1 MSIASSPAL
10 HLLRSVFLSLLSCSP
25 PHSRGGRWVGGGR
38 GGSKNPTHTKS
49 TGMQQQAPAVIDSF
63 IKTVIL
69 QDLKIPVDWAMSK
82 PI

>member
-1 MSIASSPAL
+1 MHA
-10 HLLRSVFLSLLSCSP
+10 HM
-25 PHSRGGRWVGGGR
+25 HMHTH
-38 GGSKNPTHTKS
+38 THTKS

-69 QDLKIPVDWAMSK
+69 QDLKFPVDRAMSK

>member
-1 MSIASSPAL
+1 MSIASSRAL
-10 HLLRSVFLSLLSCSP
+10 HLIRSVFLSLLSCSP
-25 PHSRGGRWVGGGR
+25 PHSRGEMGGR
-38 GGSKNPTHTKS
+38 GRRREQKPTHTKS

>member
-25 PHSRGGRWVGGGR
+25 PHSRGERDGGGER
-38 GGSKNPTHTKS
+38 REQKPTHTKS